1 MAKEKAINF
10 RVSARLAE
18 LISIAAK
25 EESRTVS
32 NYCSLILERHLN
44 ERFKDRV
51 QTAAPLAENGQ
62 PPASE

>member
-51 QTAAPLAENGQ
+51 QTGLLAENGQ